1 MKKADEDDFLRP
13 LFKKIKMEKAPDDI
27 TSGVMQQI
35 MVNPEID
42 PAGKFYF
49 NMRWIAVG
57 LISLVS
63 VYLSGVYSD
72 IYKLMEPYVIQIF
85 QPFVEFFTGLY
96 GLLPSNVVMLPSSV
110 VLPAI
115 LAGILY
121 VLIFDVIFG
130 GLLRKV
136 EVH

>member
-27 TSGVMQQI
+27 SSSVMQQI
-35 MVNPEID
+35 MVNPEMD
-42 PAGKFYF
+42 PGGKFYI
-49 NMRWIAVG
+49 NLWWIAVG
-57 LISLVS
+57 LISIVS

-72 IYKLMEPYVIQIF
+72 IYKLLAPYIIQIF

-96 GLLPSNVVMLPSSV
+96 GLLPSNVVIVPSSA

-130 GLLRKV
+130 GLLKKF
-136 EVH
+136 EVQ

>member
-1 MKKADEDDFLRP
+1 MKIANEEDFLRP

-35 MVNPEID
+35 MANPEMD
-42 PAGKFYF
+42 PADKFYY
-49 NMRWIAVG
+49 NMWWIAVG
-57 LISLVS
+57 LISIAS
-63 VYLSGVYSD
+63 VYISGVYSD
-72 IYKLMEPYVIQIF
+72 IYKLLAPYIIQIF
-85 QPFVEFFTGLY
+85 QPFAEFFTGLY
-96 GLLPSNVVMLPSSV
+96 GLLPSNVIILPSSV

-130 GLLRKV
+130 GMLKKIKI
-136 EVH
+136 H